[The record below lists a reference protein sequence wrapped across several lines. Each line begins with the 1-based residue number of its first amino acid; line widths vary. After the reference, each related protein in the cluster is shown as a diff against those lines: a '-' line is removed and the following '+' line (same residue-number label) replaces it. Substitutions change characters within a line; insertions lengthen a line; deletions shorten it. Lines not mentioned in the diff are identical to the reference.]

1 MGIRV
6 LVALALASA
15 VWAEEESKLTR
26 QGDFWVQTITGSEAV
41 ASGGRL
47 RVSMQGS
54 MTVRGVPEAQ
64 AQYTVTKRVKAKREE
79 EARRILRQFVVRI
92 RRQGDLT
99 VMEIAH
105 GGDGWNGAD
114 LKLNIPRGTREALLE
129 THGGPIDAADL
140 NGIARVQTD
149 GGPIRLDR
157 ISGPVT
163 AQTAGGEIK
172 LGTIGSSVYLTS
184 GGGPIRAESVGGEAV
199 LETGGGDITATEVGG
214 RLRATTAGGA
224 IRIGRVGGSA
234 SVNTA
239 GGEIEVGSAG
249 GMVIAESG
257 SGEIHIGAA
266 NGVQC
271 ETGGGAVRLANVTG
285 ALRVATPVGNVIA
298 QLLAGGAPQESFL
311 TTGMGDI
318 TVLIPS
324 NIRIR
329 ILAQID
335 SSGKIVSDFPGVTA
349 GSGRRQR
356 VAEGD
361 INGGGPLLRLSTAS
375 GTIYI
380 RRQK

>member
-6 LVALALASA
+6 LVALALTSA
-15 VWAEEESKLTR
+15 VWAEEESKLVR
-26 QGDFWVQTITGSEAV
+26 QGEFWVQTITGSEAV
-41 ASGGRL
+41 ASGGRI
-47 RVSMQGS
+47 RVSTQGS

-64 AQYTVTKRVKAKREE
+64 AQYTVTKRVKARRED

-92 RRQGDLT
+92 RRQGDVT

-114 LKLNIPRGTREALLE
+114 LKLNIPRGTREAILE
-129 THGGPIDAADL
+129 THGGAVDAADL
-140 NGIARVQTD
+140 NGIVRTQTD

-163 AQTAGGEIK
+163 AQTAGGEIN
-172 LGTIGSSVYLTS
+172 LGTVGSWVNLTS
-184 GGGPIRAESVGGEAV
+184 AGGPIRAQSIGGDAV
-199 LETGGGDITATEVGG
+199 LQTGGGDISATEVGG
-214 RLRATTAGGA
+214 QLRGSTAGGA
-224 IRIGRVGGSA
+224 IHIGRVAGA
-234 SVNTA
+234 VSVNTA

-266 NGVQC
+266 KGVQC

-285 ALRVATPVGNVIA
+285 ALHVSTPVGNVIA
-298 QLLAGGAPQESFL
+298 QLLTGGVPQESFL

-324 NIRIR
+324 NIGIR
-329 ILAQID
+329 ILAQIE
-335 SSGKIVSDFPGVTA
+335 SSGRIVSDFPGVSA

-361 INGGGPLLRLSTAS
+361 INGGGPLLRLSTAG